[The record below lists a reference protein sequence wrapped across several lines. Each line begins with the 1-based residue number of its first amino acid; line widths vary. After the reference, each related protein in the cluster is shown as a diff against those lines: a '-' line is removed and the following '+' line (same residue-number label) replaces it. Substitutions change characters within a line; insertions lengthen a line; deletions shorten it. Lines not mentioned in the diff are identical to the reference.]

1 MAIVPTEQDRAAS
14 DGFMGKLAQALG
26 LGGGQ
31 GAAPMGGAPVAAP
44 VQIAQGPAYD
54 NGLGAF
60 AFGDAFSQSFN
71 NGLARRAAQAQAQ
84 VAAQQQQQ
92 LAQARAAYIANPN
105 ARTFNAL
112 NVLDPK
118 NSEAIKRGF
127 DAMDV
132 DQQKT
137 SLQEVSAIRGYL
149 AAGRSQDAAKRL
161 EARIAADKA
170 AGQDTADDEAMLE
183 AIKTDPKGA
192 AAAVDYQLAAIMGP
206 DKWSAAFKEIGDDN
220 RADAKLPGE
229 IAETAADTGLKAAQA
244 GKTVAEAAEVAP
256 NANSERQYRS
266 AATERWRAQTANEA
280 ARLDLDADRYAQE
293 AAQKIDELEQK
304 RTNPV
309 QLSATSEKA
318 MTDAVGAATS
328 AQQLASRA
336 STLAAGLKATDA
348 KGGWMAAISET
359 GKNALGMQD
368 TVSVIRRDIQ
378 SVLNSQAL
386 NLLPPGPASD
396 KDIATIK
403 SGMPQSTWR
412 KERVVEYLEA
422 LARTQ
427 ARIGDVQQARA
438 DWISE
443 NGNIGKAS
451 RDLTINGR
459 QVARGSNFSDF
470 ARSTETAS
478 TPAPAASAIL
488 NRYGR

>member
-1 MAIVPTEQDRAAS
+1 MALVPTEQDRATS
-14 DGFMGKLAQALG
+14 DGFMGKLAQVLG
-26 LGGGQ
+26 LGGGE
-31 GAAPMGGAPVAAP
+31 GAAYGAPVVAP
-44 VQIAQGPAYD
+44 VQVAQGPAYSS
-54 NGLGAF
+54 GLGAF
-60 AFGDAFSQSFN
+60 AFGDAFSQGL
-71 NGLARRAAQAQAQ
+71 NGARAQRAAEAQALA
-84 VAAQQQQQ
+84 AAQQQQQ
-92 LAQARAAYIANPN
+92 LARAKAAYIANPN

-149 AAGRSQDAAKRL
+149 AAGRPQDAARRL

-170 AGQDTADDEAMLE
+170 AGQDTADDETMLDL
-183 AIKTDPKGA
+183 IRTSPKEA

-206 DKWSAAFKEIGDDN
+206 DKWSAAFKEIGDDQ
-220 RADAKLPGE
+220 RADAKLEPE
-229 IAETAADTGLKAAQA
+229 IAGIQAETGLKTAQA
-244 GKTVAEAAEVAP
+244 GKAEAEAQEVAP
-256 NANSERQYRS
+256 NAESERQYRT

-280 ARLDLDADRYAQE
+280 ARLDLDADRYAAE
-293 AAQKIDELEQK
+293 AAMKIDELEQK
-304 RTNPV
+304 RSNPV
-309 QLSATSEKA
+309 PLSATSEKA
-318 MTDAVGAATS
+318 MTDAVGAATA
-328 AQQLASRA
+328 AQGLATRA
-336 STLAAGLKATDA
+336 STLAAGLKASDA
-348 KGGWMAAISET
+348 AGGWMAVVSET
-359 GKNALGMQD
+359 GKNALGTQD
-368 TVSVIRRDIQ
+368 AVSVIRRDIQ

-386 NLLPPGPASD
+386 TLLPPGPASD
-396 KDIATIK
+396 KDIAIIK
-403 SGMPQSTWR
+403 SGMPQPTWK

-488 NRYGR
+488 DRYGR